1 MSNSWPQQPD
11 DDLRIDTA
19 WRENYSGASMN
30 QKLHGIVNKGVY
42 SGFKVT
48 PTSGLS
54 VEISGLGD
62 QNIAIIEVGTYS
74 LTARMPKLS
83 KKQLGVVATG
93 TVQYV
98 VLEAMYARYQ
108 ESTVKLLVKETI
120 NSDHVV
126 IATLNVPLGATR
138 LTSEMITHTY
148 VAKSVTQS
156 EYAELAALVV
166 DNSSRQMN
174 MDERLRHIESLHN
187 I

>member
-48 PTSGLS
+48 PTSSLS

-74 LTARMPKLS
+74 LTARMPKSS
-83 KKQLGVVATG
+83 KKQLGVVAG
-93 TVQYV
+93 KVQYV
-98 VLEAMYARYQ
+98 VLEATYARYQ
-108 ESTVKLLVKETI
+108 ESTVKLLIKETI
-120 NSDHVV
+120 NSDHLV
-126 IATLNVPLGATR
+126 IATLNVPLGTTR
-138 LTSEMITHTY
+138 LTSEMITQTY
-148 VAKSVTQS
+148 AAKSVTQS

-166 DNSSRQMN
+166 DNSSRQMK
-174 MDERLRHIESLHN
+174 MDERLRHLESLHN